1 MNIIT
6 AYYIMDYI
14 SETLFRKLRKRLKSI
29 DKNVN
34 FDFDWSTLRMD
45 HLSSGKTK
53 LVYSF
58 NYDIYRETE
67 TLQFRSTTEM
77 IVNSDGKI
85 ISIND
90 IQSDRIN

>member
-1 MNIIT
+1 MNIII
-6 AYYIMDYI
+6 AYYVMDYI
-14 SETLFRKLRKRLKSI
+14 SETLFRKLRKRHKSI

-45 HLSSGKTK
+45 HLSSVKTK
-53 LVYSF
+53 LFYSF

-67 TLQFRSTTEM
+67 TLQFRITTEM

-85 ISIND
+85 ISIKD